1 MWIAGI
7 QARIWNFTGPYGFG
21 DMDMLGAFSVREGV
35 NGRGWTRF
43 IDDCGTADTF

>member
-21 DMDMLGAFSVREGV
+21 DMDMLGIYLE
-35 NGRGWTRF
+35 GRG
-43 IDDCGTADTF
+43 